1 MIVVVNVN
9 RCKEI
14 SLQPNDI
21 IMDLSSSKHSRV
33 TRVVENRLH
42 TYVVLTDGTWRPLS
56 SYGKTWRKAF
66 EE

>member
-1 MIVVVNVN
+1 MNVVVNVN

-21 IMDLSSSKHSRV
+21 IMDLSSSKCSRV
-33 TRVVENRLH
+33 TRIVENRLH
-42 TYVVLTDGTWRPLS
+42 TYVVLIDGTWRPLS
-56 SYGKTWRKAF
+56 SYGKTWGKVF